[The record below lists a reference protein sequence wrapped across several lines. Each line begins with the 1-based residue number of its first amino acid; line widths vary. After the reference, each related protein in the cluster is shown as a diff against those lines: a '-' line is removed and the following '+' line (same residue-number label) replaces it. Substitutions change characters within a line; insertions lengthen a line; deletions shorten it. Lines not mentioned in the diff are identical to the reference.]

1 MCTQTE
7 NDDDDD
13 DDDDTEDTFRGVKS
27 KEMMKFGKPGTKD
40 ATVQWF
46 KQTQSTKLKL
56 PHGGFYEWFHGIITR
71 RYPCYYWDI
80 CSLSDLGF
88 YFSFQ

>member
-1 MCTQTE
+1 MYNFTIWFLHDCSFLCTQTE

-13 DDDDTEDTFRGVKS
+13 DDDDAEDTFRGVKS

-71 RYPCYYWDI
+71 R
-80 CSLSDLGF
+80 
-88 YFSFQ
+88 